1 MQNLTLSAGARVY
14 AQSSNGKITDPLSW
28 DVLVAVSNGDGTPV
42 TPNDG
47 PLEFVVLVLNAGEFG
62 HNAVIPVTTQVDN
75 QGAPNGFYHLIFSQ
89 QQIQIAGMENLILI
103 PKVIAVQATLFHN
116 NVVEG
121 DPPRILPSPPIAQGR
136 TVCGVTGEPG
146 YYGLDI
152 VPAANAQF
160 FFGCVKNNS

>member
-42 TPNDG
+42 TLDEG
-47 PLEFVVLVLNAGEFG
+47 PIEFVVLVLNAGELG
-62 HNAVIPVTTQVDN
+62 QNAVIPVTTQVDN
-75 QGAPNGFYHLIFSQ
+75 EGAAYGFYHLVFSQ
-89 QQIQIAGMENLILI
+89 QEIQNPENEILI
-103 PKVIAVQATLFHN
+103 PKIIAVQATLFHQ
-116 NVVEG
+116 VVEG
-121 DPPRILPSPPIAQGR
+121 HPPKITRTVQGQGR

-152 VPAANAQF
+152 VPSANAQF
-160 FFGCVKNNS
+160 FLGCVKNNH

>member
-42 TPNDG
+42 TLDEG
-47 PLEFVVLVLNAGEFG
+47 PLEFAVFVLNAGELG
-62 HNAVIPVTTQVDN
+62 HNAVIPVTTQVDTE
-75 QGAPNGFYHLIFSQ
+75 GAAYGFYHLVFSQ
-89 QQIQIAGMENLILI
+89 QEIQNPENEILI
-103 PKVIAVQATLFHN
+103 PKIIAVQATFFH

-121 DPPRILPSPPIAQGR
+121 NPPRIIPSRPIAQGR

-152 VPAANAQF
+152 VPSANAQF
-160 FFGCVKNNS
+160 FLGCVKNNS